1 VLQDWY
7 EDGLGRVIQ
16 SYDDALQ
23 PMWEGFVNQ
32 VTIRQAGLELTRGP
46 LVNVANR
53 LFAIYSSI
61 DTSTTPPTPGIRK
74 TTGVVN
80 HLESQARYGI
90 WPKVLSLAGVTDP
103 NAEQLRDTHLAEYAK
118 PETRSSF
125 APSGEEITLSVECL
139 GFVHAL
145 SYPYNQTSNSGTTTL
160 STKLQAILAADPNGW
175 ISSDMSHI
183 ATNTLAVGQWEN
195 DNHLALGLVKGL
207 TALGDA
213 NDNRHLFGIYEE
225 RQAVYGPAPTDWE
238 YEMRLSDPRQAIF
251 NRTGGEVPAWA
262 VRAMQPLRWIGW
274 CMILHVASAPPT
286 CDLEKWGNIQKGYC
300 VLVLIH
306 TARGKLVVQDS
317 AEGAIHRK
325 LTPPV
330 AAARC
335 QMCLSTSSITARCNR
350 LLCLHPPKWTI
361 ETKHLFVEALDRG
374 AILVVMAT
382 DEVNRFLPGEC
393 HDFNSLEQRQKS
405 FI

>member
-1 VLQDWY
+1 MSIGSQQQSQQFTIGVFQPLPVGGAHLENLSVSAQQYSHTISAFGGFDTASFRLVDTLPVLQDWY

-23 PMWEGFVNQ
+23 PMWEGFINQ

-74 TTGVVN
+74 TTGTVN
-80 HLESQARYGI
+80 HAESQARYGI
-90 WPKVLSLAGVTDP
+90 WPKILSVAGVTDP

-125 APSGEEITLSVECL
+125 APSGEEITLNVECL

-145 SYPYNQTSNSGTTTL
+145 SYPYNQASNSGTTNL
-160 STKLQAILAADPNGW
+160 SSKLQAILAADPNSW
-175 ISSDMSHI
+175 ISSDMSRI
-183 ATNTLAVGQWEN
+183 ATNALAVGQWEN

-238 YEMRLSDPRQAIF
+238 YEIRLSDPRQAIF

-262 VRAMQPLRWIGW
+262 VRPGKWIFF
-274 CMILHVASAPPT
+274 S
-286 CDLEKWGNIQKGYC
+286 D
-300 VLVLIH
+300 
-306 TARGKLVVQDS
+306 
-317 AEGAIHRK
+317 
-325 LTPPV
+325 
-330 AAARC
+330 
-335 QMCLSTSSITARCNR
+335 
-350 LLCLHPPKWTI
+350 
-361 ETKHLFVEALDRG
+361 
-374 AILVVMAT
+374 
-382 DEVNRFLPGEC
+382 FLPGRIADSTDLRDDPRMMFVESL
-393 HDFNSLEQRQKS
+393 DFRLPMGLHLVGGKVDQISQKLARFGLAGLS
-405 FI
+405 A